1 MDSHISQAAGLRK
14 DGQSYQSGR
23 RPEKSRREAP
33 AGGPG
38 GGSPLATRE
47 AASSIPTVGVKGVLP

>member
-1 MDSHISQAAGLRK
+1 MAEENG
-14 DGQSYQSGR
+14 QSGR

-38 GGSPLATRE
+38 GGSPLARRE
-47 AASSIPTVGVKGVLP
+47 AASEMLKLYETGFNET

>member
-1 MDSHISQAAGLRK
+1 MAEEN
-14 DGQSYQSGR
+14 GQSGH

-38 GGSPLATRE
+38 GGSGSPLARRE
-47 AASSIPTVGVKGVLP
+47 AASIYPKTTEKLVFFRVL